1 MPAAY
6 LAVTLGLTMFSMH
19 PLLIAL
25 SFAGGLAYGACV
37 RGWRTQALSLRWQ
50 LPVVLVIGLV
60 NPLFVSMGSTEL
72 FDLFG
77 RPVYAESLL
86 YGCAMAGLFV
96 ASAQWFGIGS
106 AMLSYDKVL
115 GLLGNVVPTV
125 ALMVSMTM
133 RMVPRFVRQGRTI
146 AAVQDV
152 ALSCMGFGC
161 TPSEGGVS
169 ASGEASAS
177 APGEVG
183 ASMPEEVGASIP
195 GEAGASIPKET
206 GASMLE
212 ETGASATAP
221 RRRREPARLLRARR
235 LSDRVTGCPS
245 DRMPVRLSYR
255 MPVRL
260 SDRVTG
266 RLSNRVKGRLRQSS
280 VLMGW
285 AMEDSLETADAMR
298 ARGWGACRQRTTY
311 LPYRFTLRDAAV
323 LLVLTVA
330 AAVCIWASWTATN
343 AYEFYPRLTPICAWW
358 GYVPYAAW
366 MFGPAALHLYETRR
380 FS

>member
-1 MPAAY
+1 
-6 LAVTLGLTMFSMH
+6 MFSMH

-106 AMLSYDKVL
+106 TMLSYDKVL
-115 GLLGNVVPTV
+115 GLLGNVAPTV

-133 RMVPRFVRQGRTI
+133 RLVPRFVRQGRTV

-152 ALSCMGFGC
+152 ALSCMGLDC
-161 TPSEGGVS
+161 APSEGGAS
-169 ASGEASAS
+169 ASGEAGTSTS
-177 APGEVG
+177 G
-183 ASMPEEVGASIP
+183 EVGASIP
-195 GEAGASIPKET
+195 GEAGESMPGGAGESMP
-206 GASMLE
+206 GGARASMLG
-212 ETGASATAP
+212 ETGASATTP
-221 RRRREPARLLRARR
+221 GRRHEPARFLRA
-235 LSDRVTGCPS
+235 SH
-245 DRMPVRLSYR
+245 
-255 MPVRL
+255 L

-266 RLSNRVKGRLRQSS
+266 RPSGRVTGHPSDRMSGRLSNRVTGRLRQSS

-311 LPYRFTLRDAAV
+311 LPYRFTLRDAVV

-366 MFGPAALHLYETRR
+366 MFVPAALHLYETRR

>member
-152 ALSCMGFGC
+152 ALSCMGLDC
-161 TPSEGGVS
+161 APSEGGAS
-169 ASGEASAS
+169 ASGEAGTSTS
-177 APGEVG
+177 GEVG
-183 ASMPEEVGASIP
+183 ASMPGASIP
-195 GEAGASIPKET
+195 GEAGASIPGEA

-221 RRRREPARLLRARR
+221 GRRHEPARFLRASH
-235 LSDRVTGCPS
+235 LSDRVTG
-245 DRMPVRLSYR
+245 RLSDR

-260 SDRVTG
+260 SDRVIG

-298 ARGWGACRQRTTY
+298 ARGWGARRQRTTY

-343 AYEFYPRLTPICAWW
+343 AYEFYPRLAPIRAWW
-358 GYVPYAAW
+358 GYVPYAVW
-366 MFGPAALHLYETRR
+366 MFVPAALHLYETRR

>member
-96 ASAQWFGIGS
+96 ASAQWFGIAS
-106 AMLSYDKVL
+106 TMLSYDKVL

-133 RMVPRFVRQGRTI
+133 RLVPRFVRQGRTI

-161 TPSEGGVS
+161 APSEGGAS
-169 ASGEASAS
+169 ASGEAGAS
-177 APGEVG
+177 TSGEVG
-183 ASMPEEVGASIP
+183 ASMSGASIS
-195 GEAGASIPKET
+195 GEA

-221 RRRREPARLLRARR
+221 GRRHEPARFLRASH

-260 SDRVTG
+260 SDRVTV

-343 AYEFYPRLTPICAWW
+343 AYEFYPRLAPIRAWW
-358 GYVPYAAW
+358 GYVPYAVW
-366 MFGPAALHLYETRR
+366 MFVPAALHLYETRR

>member
-19 PLLIAL
+19 PLLIVL

-133 RMVPRFVRQGRTI
+133 RLVPRFVRQGRTV

-161 TPSEGGVS
+161 VPSEGGAS
-169 ASGEASAS
+169 ASGETGAS

-183 ASMPEEVGASIP
+183 ASMSGGAR
-195 GEAGASIPKET
+195 
-206 GASMLE
+206 ASMLG
-212 ETGASATAP
+212 ETGASATTP
-221 RRRREPARLLRARR
+221 GCRHEPARFLRARH

-245 DRMPVRLSYR
+245 DRMPVRLS
-255 MPVRL
+255 
-260 SDRVTG
+260 DRVTG
-266 RLSNRVKGRLRQSS
+266 RLSNRVTGRLRQSS

-358 GYVPYAAW
+358 GYVPYAVW
-366 MFGPAALHLYETRR
+366 MFVPTALHLYETRR

>member
-19 PLLIAL
+19 PLLIVL

-133 RMVPRFVRQGRTI
+133 RMVPRFVRQGRTV

-161 TPSEGGVS
+161 VPSEGGAS

-195 GEAGASIPKET
+195 GEAR
-206 GASMLE
+206 ASMLE
-212 ETGASATAP
+212 ETVASATTP
-221 RRRREPARLLRARR
+221 ERRREPARFLRARH
-235 LSDRVTGCPS
+235 
-245 DRMPVRLSYR
+245 
-255 MPVRL
+255 L

-266 RLSNRVKGRLRQSS
+266 RSSERMPVRLSNRVTGRLRQSS

-285 AMEDSLETADAMR
+285 AIEDSIETADAMR
-298 ARGWGACRQRTTY
+298 ARGWGARRQRTTY

-330 AAVCIWASWTATN
+330 AGVCIWASWTATN
-343 AYEFYPRLTPICAWW
+343 AYEFYPRLAPIRAWW
-358 GYVPYAAW
+358 GYVPYAVW
-366 MFGPAALHLYETRR
+366 MFVPAALHLYETRR

>member
-6 LAVTLGLTMFSMH
+6 LAVTLGLTMFSLH
-19 PLLIAL
+19 PLLIVL
-25 SFAGGLAYGACV
+25 SLAGGLAYGACV

-106 AMLSYDKVL
+106 TMLSYDKVL

-152 ALSCMGFGC
+152 ALSCMGLDC
-161 TPSEGGVS
+161 APSEGGAS
-169 ASGEASAS
+169 ASGEAGTSTS
-177 APGEVG
+177 GEVG
-183 ASMPEEVGASIP
+183 ASMSGASIP
-195 GEAGASIPKET
+195 GEAGESMPG
-206 GASMLE
+206 GARVSMLG

-221 RRRREPARLLRARR
+221 VRRREPARLLRARR

-255 MPVRL
+255 MPVHL
-260 SDRVTG
+260 SDRVT
-266 RLSNRVKGRLRQSS
+266 GRLRQSS

-298 ARGWGACRQRTTY
+298 ARGWGARRQRTTY

-343 AYEFYPRLTPICAWW
+343 AYEFYPRLAPIRAWW

-366 MFGPAALHLYETRR
+366 MFVPAALHLYETRR

>member
-19 PLLIAL
+19 PLLIVL

-37 RGWRTQALSLRWQ
+37 RGWRTAALSLSWQ

-133 RMVPRFVRQGRTI
+133 RLVPRFVRQGRTV

-161 TPSEGGVS
+161 APSEGGVS
-169 ASGEASAS
+169 ASGEAGTSTS
-177 APGEVG
+177 GEVG

-195 GEAGASIPKET
+195 GGAR
-206 GASMLE
+206 ASMLG

-221 RRRREPARLLRARR
+221 GRRHEPARFLRARR
-235 LSDRVTGCPS
+235 LSDRVTGRS
-245 DRMPVRLSYR
+245 SERMPVRLSN
-255 MPVRL
+255 
-260 SDRVTG
+260 RVT
-266 RLSNRVKGRLRQSS
+266 GRLRQSS

-298 ARGWGACRQRTTY
+298 ARGWGARRQRTTY

-343 AYEFYPRLTPICAWW
+343 AYEFYPRLAPIRAWW

-366 MFGPAALHLYETRR
+366 MFVPAALHLYETRR

>member
-152 ALSCMGFGC
+152 ALSCMGLDC
-161 TPSEGGVS
+161 APSEGVAS
-169 ASGEASAS
+169 ASGEAGAS
-177 APGEVG
+177 TSGEVG
-183 ASMPEEVGASIP
+183 ASMSGASIP
-195 GEAGASIPKET
+195 GEA

-245 DRMPVRLSYR
+245 DR

-298 ARGWGACRQRTTY
+298 ARGWGARRQRTTY

-343 AYEFYPRLTPICAWW
+343 AYEFYPRLAPIRAWW

-366 MFGPAALHLYETRR
+366 MFVPAALHLYETRR

>member
-19 PLLIAL
+19 PLLIVL

-195 GEAGASIPKET
+195 GEAGAS
-206 GASMLE
+206 MLE

-245 DRMPVRLSYR
+245 DRMPVRLS
-255 MPVRL
+255 
-260 SDRVTG
+260 DRVIG
-266 RLSNRVKGRLRQSS
+266 RLSNRVTGRLRQSS

-343 AYEFYPRLTPICAWW
+343 AYEFYQRLAPIRAWW
-358 GYVPYAAW
+358 GYVPYAVW
-366 MFGPAALHLYETRR
+366 MFVPAALHLYETRR

>member
-37 RGWRTQALSLRWQ
+37 RGWRAAALSLRWQ

-77 RPVYAESLL
+77 RPVYAESML

-133 RMVPRFVRQGRTI
+133 RLVPRFVRQGRTI

-152 ALSCMGFGC
+152 NLSCMSFGC
-161 TPSEGGVS
+161 VSSEGGAS

-177 APGEVG
+177 TSGEAGASTSGEVG
-183 ASMPEEVGASIP
+183 ASMSGEAAASMP
-195 GEAGASIPKET
+195 GEPR
-206 GASMLE
+206 ASMLE
-212 ETGASATAP
+212 ETVASATTP
-221 RRRREPARLLRARR
+221 GRRREPARFLRARH
-235 LSDRVTGCPS
+235 
-245 DRMPVRLSYR
+245 
-255 MPVRL
+255 L

-266 RLSNRVKGRLRQSS
+266 RSSERMPVRLSNRVTGRLRQSS

-285 AMEDSLETADAMR
+285 AIEDSLETADAMR
-298 ARGWGACRQRTTY
+298 ARGWGARRQRTTY

-330 AAVCIWASWTATN
+330 AGVCIWASWTATN
-343 AYEFYPRLTPICAWW
+343 AYEFYPRLAPIRVWW
-358 GYVPYAAW
+358 GYVPYAVW
-366 MFGPAALHLYETRR
+366 MFVPAALHLYETRR

>member
-19 PLLIAL
+19 PLLIVL

-133 RMVPRFVRQGRTI
+133 RLVPRFVRQGRTI

-161 TPSEGGVS
+161 APSEGGVS

-195 GEAGASIPKET
+195 GEAR
-206 GASMLE
+206 ASMLG

-221 RRRREPARLLRARR
+221 GRRHEPARFLRARR

-245 DRMPVRLSYR
+245 DRMPVRLS
-255 MPVRL
+255 
-260 SDRVTG
+260 DRVTG
-266 RLSNRVKGRLRQSS
+266 CPSNRVKGRLRQSS

-343 AYEFYPRLTPICAWW
+343 AYEFYPRLAPIRAWW

-366 MFGPAALHLYETRR
+366 MFVPAALHLYETRR

>member
-1 MPAAY
+1 
-6 LAVTLGLTMFSMH
+6 MFSMH

-37 RGWRTQALSLRWQ
+37 RGWRTAALSLRWQ

-133 RMVPRFVRQGRTI
+133 RLVPRFVRQGRTI

-161 TPSEGGVS
+161 APSEGGVS

-177 APGEVG
+177 ASGETGASASGEVG
-183 ASMPEEVGASIP
+183 ASMSGEAAVSMPEETA
-195 GEAGASIPKET
+195 
-206 GASMLE
+206 ASMLE
-212 ETGASATAP
+212 ETGASAIAP
-221 RRRREPARLLRARR
+221 GRRREPARFLRARR
-235 LSDRVTGCPS
+235 LSDRATVRLS
-245 DRMPVRLSYR
+245 DRMPVR
-255 MPVRL
+255 P

-266 RLSNRVKGRLRQSS
+266 RLSNRVTGRLRQSS

-298 ARGWGACRQRTTY
+298 ARGWGARRQRTTY

-323 LLVLTVA
+323 LLVLTAA
-330 AAVCIWASWTATN
+330 AAVCIWASWTATS
-343 AYEFYPRLTPICAWW
+343 AYEFYPRHAPICAWW

-366 MFGPAALHLYETRR
+366 MFVPTALHLYETRR

>member
-1 MPAAY
+1 
-6 LAVTLGLTMFSMH
+6 MFSMH

-133 RMVPRFVRQGRTI
+133 RLVPRFVRQGRTI

-161 TPSEGGVS
+161 APSEGGVS

-177 APGEVG
+177 APGEAG

-195 GEAGASIPKET
+195 GEAR
-206 GASMLE
+206 ASMLG

-221 RRRREPARLLRARR
+221 GRRHELARFLRASH
-235 LSDRVTGCPS
+235 LSDRVI
-245 DRMPVRLSYR
+245 
-255 MPVRL
+255 
-260 SDRVTG
+260 G
-266 RLSNRVKGRLRQSS
+266 RLSNRVTGRLRQSS

-298 ARGWGACRQRTTY
+298 ARGWGARRQRTTY

-323 LLVLTVA
+323 LLVLAVA

-343 AYEFYPRLTPICAWW
+343 AYEFYPRLAPIRAWW
-358 GYVPYAAW
+358 GYVPYAVW
-366 MFGPAALHLYETRR
+366 MFVPAALHLYETRR

>member
-1 MPAAY
+1 
-6 LAVTLGLTMFSMH
+6 MFSMH

-37 RGWRTQALSLRWQ
+37 RGWRAAALSLRWQ

-106 AMLSYDKVL
+106 TMLSYDKVL

-133 RMVPRFVRQGRTI
+133 RLVPRFVRQGRTI

-161 TPSEGGVS
+161 APSEGGVS

-177 APGEVG
+177 APGEVE

-195 GEAGASIPKET
+195 GEAGESMPGGAR
-206 GASMLE
+206 ASMLG

-221 RRRREPARLLRARR
+221 GRRHEPARFLRASH
-235 LSDRVTGCPS
+235 LSDRAT
-245 DRMPVRLSYR
+245 
-255 MPVRL
+255 VRL
-260 SDRVTG
+260 SD
-266 RLSNRVKGRLRQSS
+266 RVKGRLRQSS

-298 ARGWGACRQRTTY
+298 ARGWGARRQRTTY

-323 LLVLTVA
+323 LLVLTVV

-343 AYEFYPRLTPICAWW
+343 AYEFYPRLAPIRAWW
-358 GYVPYAAW
+358 GYVPYAVW
-366 MFGPAALHLYETRR
+366 MFVPAALHLYETRR

>member
-19 PLLIAL
+19 PLLIVL

-133 RMVPRFVRQGRTI
+133 RLVPRFVRQGRTV

-161 TPSEGGVS
+161 VPSEGGAS
-169 ASGEASAS
+169 ASGETGAS

-183 ASMPEEVGASIP
+183 ASMPGGAR
-195 GEAGASIPKET
+195 
-206 GASMLE
+206 ASMLG
-212 ETGASATAP
+212 ETGASATTP
-221 RRRREPARLLRARR
+221 GRRHEPARFLRASH

-245 DRMPVRLSYR
+245 GRVTGHPSDRMS
-255 MPVRL
+255 
-260 SDRVTG
+260 G

-298 ARGWGACRQRTTY
+298 ARGWGARRQRTTY

-358 GYVPYAAW
+358 GYVPYAVW
-366 MFGPAALHLYETRR
+366 MFVPTALHLYETRR

>member
-106 AMLSYDKVL
+106 TMLSYDKVL

-133 RMVPRFVRQGRTI
+133 RLVPRFVRQGRTV

-152 ALSCMGFGC
+152 ALSCMGLDC
-161 TPSEGGVS
+161 APSEGGAS
-169 ASGEASAS
+169 ASGEAGTSTS
-177 APGEVG
+177 G
-183 ASMPEEVGASIP
+183 EVGASIP
-195 GEAGASIPKET
+195 GEAGESMPGGAGESMP
-206 GASMLE
+206 GGARASMLG
-212 ETGASATAP
+212 ETGASATTP
-221 RRRREPARLLRARR
+221 GRRHEPARFLRA
-235 LSDRVTGCPS
+235 SH
-245 DRMPVRLSYR
+245 
-255 MPVRL
+255 L

-266 RLSNRVKGRLRQSS
+266 RPSGRVTGHPSDRMSGRLSNRVTGRLRQSS

-311 LPYRFTLRDAAV
+311 LPYRFTLRDAVV

-366 MFGPAALHLYETRR
+366 MFVPAALHLYETRR

>member
-1 MPAAY
+1 
-6 LAVTLGLTMFSMH
+6 MFSMH

-37 RGWRTQALSLRWQ
+37 RGWRAAALSLRWQ

-96 ASAQWFGIGS
+96 ASAQWFGIGP

-133 RMVPRFVRQGRTI
+133 RLVPRFVRQGRTI

-152 ALSCMGFGC
+152 TLSCMGFGC
-161 TPSEGGVS
+161 VPSEGGTS
-169 ASGEASAS
+169 ASGEAA
-177 APGEVG
+177 
-183 ASMPEEVGASIP
+183 
-195 GEAGASIPKET
+195 
-206 GASMLE
+206 ASMLE
-212 ETGASATAP
+212 ETVASATTP
-221 RRRREPARLLRARR
+221 GRRREPARFLRARH
-235 LSDRVTGCPS
+235 
-245 DRMPVRLSYR
+245 
-255 MPVRL
+255 L

-266 RLSNRVKGRLRQSS
+266 RSSERMPVRLSNRVTGRLRQSS

-285 AMEDSLETADAMR
+285 AIEDSLETADAMR
-298 ARGWGACRQRTTY
+298 ARGWGARRQRTTY

-330 AAVCIWASWTATN
+330 AGVCIWASWTATN
-343 AYEFYPRLTPICAWW
+343 AYEFYPRLALIRAWW
-358 GYVPYAAW
+358 GYVPYAVW
-366 MFGPAALHLYETRR
+366 MFVPAALHLYEMRR

>member
-37 RGWRTQALSLRWQ
+37 RGWCAAALSLRWQ

-133 RMVPRFVRQGRTI
+133 RLVPRFVRQGRTI

-152 ALSCMGFGC
+152 TLSCMGFGC
-161 TPSEGGVS
+161 VPSEGGAS
-169 ASGEASAS
+169 ASGEAGAS
-177 APGEVG
+177 TSGEAA
-183 ASMPEEVGASIP
+183 ASMP
-195 GEAGASIPKET
+195 GEPR
-206 GASMLE
+206 ASMLE
-212 ETGASATAP
+212 ETVASATTP
-221 RRRREPARLLRARR
+221 GRRREPARFLRARH
-235 LSDRVTGCPS
+235 
-245 DRMPVRLSYR
+245 
-255 MPVRL
+255 L

-266 RLSNRVKGRLRQSS
+266 RSSERMPVRLSNRVTGRLRQSS

-285 AMEDSLETADAMR
+285 AIEDSLETADAMR
-298 ARGWGACRQRTTY
+298 ARGWGARRQRTTY

-330 AAVCIWASWTATN
+330 AGVCIWASWTATN
-343 AYEFYPRLTPICAWW
+343 AYEFYPRLAPIRAWW
-358 GYVPYAAW
+358 GYVPYAVW
-366 MFGPAALHLYETRR
+366 MFVPAALHLYETRR

>member
-1 MPAAY
+1 
-6 LAVTLGLTMFSMH
+6 MFSMH

-37 RGWRTQALSLRWQ
+37 RGWRAAALSLRWQ

-133 RMVPRFVRQGRTI
+133 RLVPRFVRQGRTI

-152 ALSCMGFGC
+152 ALSCMGLDC
-161 TPSEGGVS
+161 APSEGGAS
-169 ASGEASAS
+169 ASGEAGTSTS
-177 APGEVG
+177 GEVG
-183 ASMPEEVGASIP
+183 ASMP
-195 GEAGASIPKET
+195 GEPR
-206 GASMLE
+206 ASMLE

-221 RRRREPARLLRARR
+221 RRRREPACLLRARR

-245 DRMPVRLSYR
+245 DRMPVRLS
-255 MPVRL
+255 
-260 SDRVTG
+260 DRVTG
-266 RLSNRVKGRLRQSS
+266 RLSNRATGRLRQSS

-298 ARGWGACRQRTTY
+298 ARGWGACRQRITY

-343 AYEFYPRLTPICAWW
+343 AYEFYPRLAPIRAWW
-358 GYVPYAAW
+358 GYVPYAVW
-366 MFGPAALHLYETRR
+366 MFVPAALHLYETRR

>member
-1 MPAAY
+1 
-6 LAVTLGLTMFSMH
+6 MFSMH

-37 RGWRTQALSLRWQ
+37 RGWCAAALSLRWQ

-133 RMVPRFVRQGRTI
+133 RLVPRFVRQGRTI

-161 TPSEGGVS
+161 APSEGGVS

-195 GEAGASIPKET
+195 GEAR
-206 GASMLE
+206 ASMLG

-221 RRRREPARLLRARR
+221 GRRHEPARFLRARR

-245 DRMPVRLSYR
+245 DRMPVRLSN
-255 MPVRL
+255 
-260 SDRVTG
+260 RVT
-266 RLSNRVKGRLRQSS
+266 GRLRQSS

-285 AMEDSLETADAMR
+285 AIEDSLETADAMR
-298 ARGWGACRQRTTY
+298 ARGWGARRQRTTY

-330 AAVCIWASWTATN
+330 AGVCIWASWTATN
-343 AYEFYPRLTPICAWW
+343 AYEFYPRLAPIRAWW
-358 GYVPYAAW
+358 GYVPYAVW
-366 MFGPAALHLYETRR
+366 MFVPAALHLYETRR

>member
-37 RGWRTQALSLRWQ
+37 RGWRAAALSLRWQ

-133 RMVPRFVRQGRTI
+133 RLVPRFVRQGRTI

-152 ALSCMGFGC
+152 TLSCMGFGC
-161 TPSEGGVS
+161 VPSEGGTS
-169 ASGEASAS
+169 ASGEAGAS
-177 APGEVG
+177 TSGEVG
-183 ASMPEEVGASIP
+183 ASTSGEAAASMP
-195 GEAGASIPKET
+195 GEPR
-206 GASMLE
+206 ASMLE
-212 ETGASATAP
+212 ETVASATTP
-221 RRRREPARLLRARR
+221 ERRREPARFLRARH
-235 LSDRVTGCPS
+235 
-245 DRMPVRLSYR
+245 
-255 MPVRL
+255 
-260 SDRVTG
+260 
-266 RLSNRVKGRLRQSS
+266 LSNRVTGRLRQSS

-285 AMEDSLETADAMR
+285 AIEDSIETADAMR
-298 ARGWGACRQRTTY
+298 ARGWGARRQRTTY

-358 GYVPYAAW
+358 GYVPHAVW
-366 MFGPAALHLYETRR
+366 MFVPAALHLYETRR

>member
-1 MPAAY
+1 
-6 LAVTLGLTMFSMH
+6 MFSMH
-19 PLLIAL
+19 PLLIVL

-133 RMVPRFVRQGRTI
+133 RLVPRFVRQGRTI

-161 TPSEGGVS
+161 APSEGGVS

-183 ASMPEEVGASIP
+183 ASMSGASIP
-195 GEAGASIPKET
+195 GEA

-221 RRRREPARLLRARR
+221 RRRREPACLLRARR

-245 DRMPVRLSYR
+245 DR

-343 AYEFYPRLTPICAWW
+343 AYEFYPRLAPIRAWW
-358 GYVPYAAW
+358 GYVPYAVW
-366 MFGPAALHLYETRR
+366 MFVPAALHLYETRR

>member
-19 PLLIAL
+19 PLLIVL

-96 ASAQWFGIGS
+96 ASAQWFGIAS
-106 AMLSYDKVL
+106 TMLSYDKVL

-133 RMVPRFVRQGRTI
+133 RLVPRFVRQGRTI

-161 TPSEGGVS
+161 APSEGGAS
-169 ASGEASAS
+169 ASGEAGAS
-177 APGEVG
+177 TSGEVG
-183 ASMPEEVGASIP
+183 ASMSGASIS
-195 GEAGASIPKET
+195 GEA

-235 LSDRVTGCPS
+235 LSDRVTGHPS
-245 DRMPVRLSYR
+245 DRMS
-255 MPVRL
+255 
-260 SDRVTG
+260 G
-266 RLSNRVKGRLRQSS
+266 RLSGRATGRLRQSS

-298 ARGWGACRQRTTY
+298 ARGWGARRQRTTY

-343 AYEFYPRLTPICAWW
+343 AYEFYPRLTPIRAWW

-366 MFGPAALHLYETRR
+366 MFVPAALHLYETRR

>member
-1 MPAAY
+1 
-6 LAVTLGLTMFSMH
+6 MFSMH

-37 RGWRTQALSLRWQ
+37 RGWRAVALSLRWQ

-133 RMVPRFVRQGRTI
+133 RLVPRFVRQGRTI

-152 ALSCMGFGC
+152 TLSCMGFGC
-161 TPSEGGVS
+161 VPSEGGTS
-169 ASGEASAS
+169 ASGEAGAS
-177 APGEVG
+177 TSGEAA
-183 ASMPEEVGASIP
+183 ASMPGEPRASMP
-195 GEAGASIPKET
+195 GEPR
-206 GASMLE
+206 ASMLE
-212 ETGASATAP
+212 ETVASATTP
-221 RRRREPARLLRARR
+221 GRRREPARFLRARH
-235 LSDRVTGCPS
+235 LSDRVTS
-245 DRMPVRLSYR
+245 
-255 MPVRL
+255 
-260 SDRVTG
+260 
-266 RLSNRVKGRLRQSS
+266 RLRQSS

-285 AMEDSLETADAMR
+285 ALEDSLETADAMR
-298 ARGWGACRQRTTY
+298 ARGWGARRQRTTY

-330 AAVCIWASWTATN
+330 AGVCIWASWTATN
-343 AYEFYPRLTPICAWW
+343 AYEFYPRLAPIRAWW
-358 GYVPYAAW
+358 GYVPYAVW
-366 MFGPAALHLYETRR
+366 MFVPAALHLYETRR

>member
-1 MPAAY
+1 
-6 LAVTLGLTMFSMH
+6 MFSMH

-37 RGWRTQALSLRWQ
+37 RGWRAAALSLRWQ

-133 RMVPRFVRQGRTI
+133 RLVPRFVRQGRTV

-152 ALSCMGFGC
+152 ALSCMGLDC
-161 TPSEGGVS
+161 APSEGGAS
-169 ASGEASAS
+169 ASGEAGTSTS
-177 APGEVG
+177 GEIG
-183 ASMPEEVGASIP
+183 ASMLGEAAASMPGASIP
-195 GEAGASIPKET
+195 GEAGESMSGGAR
-206 GASMLE
+206 ASMLG
-212 ETGASATAP
+212 ETGASATTP
-221 RRRREPARLLRARR
+221 GRRHEPARLLRARR

-298 ARGWGACRQRTTY
+298 ARGWGARRQRTTY

-330 AAVCIWASWTATN
+330 AGVCIWASWTATN
-343 AYEFYPRLTPICAWW
+343 AYEFYPRLAPIRAWW
-358 GYVPYAAW
+358 GYVPYAVW
-366 MFGPAALHLYETRR
+366 MFVPAALHLYETRR

>member
-19 PLLIAL
+19 PLLIVL

-152 ALSCMGFGC
+152 ALSCMGLDC
-161 TPSEGGVS
+161 APSEGGAS
-169 ASGEASAS
+169 ASGEAGTSTS
-177 APGEVG
+177 GEVG
-183 ASMPEEVGASIP
+183 ASMPGASIP
-195 GEAGASIPKET
+195 GEAGAS
-206 GASMLE
+206 MLG

-221 RRRREPARLLRARR
+221 GRRHEPARLLRARR

-245 DRMPVRLSYR
+245 DRMPVRLS
-255 MPVRL
+255 
-260 SDRVTG
+260 DRVTG
-266 RLSNRVKGRLRQSS
+266 RLSNRVTGRLRQSS

-298 ARGWGACRQRTTY
+298 ARGWGARRQRTTY

-323 LLVLTVA
+323 LLVLAVA

-343 AYEFYPRLTPICAWW
+343 AYEFYPRLAPIRAWW
-358 GYVPYAAW
+358 GYVPYAVW
-366 MFGPAALHLYETRR
+366 MFVPAALHLYETRR

>member
-1 MPAAY
+1 
-6 LAVTLGLTMFSMH
+6 MFSMH
-19 PLLIAL
+19 PLLIVL

-133 RMVPRFVRQGRTI
+133 RLVPRFVRQGRTI

-161 TPSEGGVS
+161 APSEGGVS

-195 GEAGASIPKET
+195 GEAR
-206 GASMLE
+206 ASMLG

-221 RRRREPARLLRARR
+221 GRRHEPARFLRARR

-245 DRMPVRLSYR
+245 DRMPVRLS
-255 MPVRL
+255 
-260 SDRVTG
+260 DRVTG
-266 RLSNRVKGRLRQSS
+266 CPSNRVKGRLRQSS

-343 AYEFYPRLTPICAWW
+343 AYEFYPRLAPIRAWW

-366 MFGPAALHLYETRR
+366 MFVPAALHLYETRR

>member
-19 PLLIAL
+19 PLLIVL

-183 ASMPEEVGASIP
+183 ASMPGASIP
-195 GEAGASIPKET
+195 GEAGASIPGEAR
-206 GASMLE
+206 ASMLG
-212 ETGASATAP
+212 ETSASATAP
-221 RRRREPARLLRARR
+221 GRRHEPARFLRASH
-235 LSDRVTGCPS
+235 LSDRVTGRPS
-245 DRMPVRLSYR
+245 DRMPD
-255 MPVRL
+255 RL

-266 RLSNRVKGRLRQSS
+266 RLSNRVMGRLRQSS

-298 ARGWGACRQRTTY
+298 ARGWGARRQRTTY

-343 AYEFYPRLTPICAWW
+343 AYEFYPRLAPIRAWW

-366 MFGPAALHLYETRR
+366 MFVPAALHLYETRR

>member
-1 MPAAY
+1 
-6 LAVTLGLTMFSMH
+6 MFSMH

-25 SFAGGLAYGACV
+25 SFAGGLAYSACV
-37 RGWRTQALSLRWQ
+37 RGWRAAALSLRWQ

-115 GLLGNVVPTV
+115 GLLGNAVPTV

-133 RMVPRFVRQGRTI
+133 RLVPRFVRQGRTI

-152 ALSCMGFGC
+152 TLSCMDFGC
-161 TPSEGGVS
+161 VPSEGGAS
-169 ASGEASAS
+169 ASGEAGAS
-177 APGEVG
+177 TSGEVG
-183 ASMPEEVGASIP
+183 ASMSGEAAASMP
-195 GEAGASIPKET
+195 GEPR
-206 GASMLE
+206 ASMLE
-212 ETGASATAP
+212 ETVASATTP
-221 RRRREPARLLRARR
+221 GRRREPARFLRTRH
-235 LSDRVTGCPS
+235 LSDRVTGRS
-245 DRMPVRLSYR
+245 SERMPVRLSDR
-255 MPVRL
+255 VPVRL

-266 RLSNRVKGRLRQSS
+266 RLSNRVKDRLRQSS

-285 AMEDSLETADAMR
+285 AIEDSLETADAMR
-298 ARGWGACRQRTTY
+298 ARGWGARRQRTTY

-330 AAVCIWASWTATN
+330 AGVCIWASWTATN
-343 AYEFYPRLTPICAWW
+343 AYEFYPRLAPIRAWW
-358 GYVPYAAW
+358 GYVPYAVW
-366 MFGPAALHLYETRR
+366 MFVPAALHLYETRR

>member
-1 MPAAY
+1 
-6 LAVTLGLTMFSMH
+6 MFSMH

-37 RGWRTQALSLRWQ
+37 RGWRTAALSLRWQ

-133 RMVPRFVRQGRTI
+133 RLVPRFVRQGRTI

-161 TPSEGGVS
+161 APSEGGVS
-169 ASGEASAS
+169 ASGEAGTSM
-177 APGEVG
+177 PG
-183 ASMPEEVGASIP
+183 ASMPGGAR
-195 GEAGASIPKET
+195 
-206 GASMLE
+206 ASMLE
-212 ETGASATAP
+212 ETVASASAP
-221 RRRREPARLLRARR
+221 GRGREPARFLRAR
-235 LSDRVTGCPS
+235 
-245 DRMPVRLSYR
+245 
-255 MPVRL
+255 RL

-266 RLSNRVKGRLRQSS
+266 RLSNRMPVRLSDRMPVRPSDRVTGRLRQSS

-298 ARGWGACRQRTTY
+298 ARGWGARRQRTTY

-343 AYEFYPRLTPICAWW
+343 AYEFYPRLAPIRAWW
-358 GYVPYAAW
+358 GYVPYAVW
-366 MFGPAALHLYETRR
+366 MFLPAALHLYETRR

>member
-37 RGWRTQALSLRWQ
+37 RGWRTAALSLSWQ

-133 RMVPRFVRQGRTI
+133 RLVPRFVRQGRTV

-161 TPSEGGVS
+161 APSEGGAS

-195 GEAGASIPKET
+195 GEAR
-206 GASMLE
+206 ASMLG

-221 RRRREPARLLRARR
+221 GCRHEPARFLRA
-235 LSDRVTGCPS
+235 SH
-245 DRMPVRLSYR
+245 
-255 MPVRL
+255 L

-298 ARGWGACRQRTTY
+298 ARGWGARRQRTAY

-323 LLVLTVA
+323 LLVLTVV
-330 AAVCIWASWTATN
+330 AAVCIWASWIATN

-358 GYVPYAAW
+358 GYVPYAVW
-366 MFGPAALHLYETRR
+366 MFVPAALHLYETRR

>member
-1 MPAAY
+1 
-6 LAVTLGLTMFSMH
+6 MFSMH
-19 PLLIAL
+19 PLLIVL

-37 RGWRTQALSLRWQ
+37 RGWRTAALSLRWQ

-86 YGCAMAGLFV
+86 YGCSMAGLFV

-133 RMVPRFVRQGRTI
+133 RLVPRFVRQGRTV

-161 TPSEGGVS
+161 APSEGGAS
-169 ASGEASAS
+169 ASGEAGAS
-177 APGEVG
+177 TSGEVG
-183 ASMPEEVGASIP
+183 ASMSGASIP
-195 GEAGASIPKET
+195 GEA

-221 RRRREPARLLRARR
+221 RRHREPACLLRARR

-298 ARGWGACRQRTTY
+298 ARGWGARRQRTTY
-311 LPYRFTLRDAAV
+311 LPYRFTLCDAAV

-366 MFGPAALHLYETRR
+366 MFVPAALHLYETRR

>member
-1 MPAAY
+1 
-6 LAVTLGLTMFSMH
+6 MFSMH

-37 RGWRTQALSLRWQ
+37 RGWRTAALPLRWQ

-161 TPSEGGVS
+161 APSEGGAS
-169 ASGEASAS
+169 ASGEA
-177 APGEVG
+177 G
-183 ASMPEEVGASIP
+183 ASTSGEVGASIP
-195 GEAGASIPKET
+195 GEAGASIPEET
-206 GASMLE
+206 GASMLG

-245 DRMPVRLSYR
+245 DRMPVRLS
-255 MPVRL
+255 
-260 SDRVTG
+260 DRVTGRLSNRVKG

-298 ARGWGACRQRTTY
+298 ARGWGARRQRTTY

-343 AYEFYPRLTPICAWW
+343 AYEFYPRLAPIRAWW

-366 MFGPAALHLYETRR
+366 MFVPAALHLYETRR